1 LEHILVYVRSGFD
14 EADAMAETVAQG
26 AGHPAMDYGEH
37 EKTYRMFLR
46 LIKCSIIAVSALL
59 VLLAVL
65 WG

>member
-1 LEHILVYVRSGFD
+1 
-14 EADAMAETVAQG
+14 MAETVAQG